1 MPTTIVPGP
10 VPPLTGD
17 SQQSLR
23 RRRRGDRRAV
33 EALRARRPEAMALV
47 MEAHGRAILGFLIGV
62 LSDRATAEDV
72 LQQVLLEVWQ
82 RAASYDP
89 DRAGLLTWVLM
100 IARSRALDEL
110 RRRVPEPVDPATVA
124 ERAPADGRSDSDP
137 ERLLEQWRIAGL
149 LERLPQEEA
158 QLLRMRFYD
167 GLSQSEISEQTGI
180 AIGTTK
186 TRMVN
191 GRCQLRNL
199 LESEERA
206 GVVK

>member
-1 MPTTIVPGP
+1 
-10 VPPLTGD
+10 
-17 SQQSLR
+17 
-23 RRRRGDRRAV
+23 
-33 EALRARRPEAMALV
+33 

-167 GLSQSEISEQTGI
+167 GLSQSEISEQAGI
-180 AIGTTK
+180 AIGTIK